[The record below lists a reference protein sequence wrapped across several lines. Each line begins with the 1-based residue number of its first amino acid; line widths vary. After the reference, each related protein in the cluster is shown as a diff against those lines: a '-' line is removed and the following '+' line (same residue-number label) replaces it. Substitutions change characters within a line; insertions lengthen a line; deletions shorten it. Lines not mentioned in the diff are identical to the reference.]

1 MRPGFRNRGVARQLT
16 DEFHADQVVLLF
28 EETGELIIIPDALEF
43 DLCGVLL
50 NSRTPETEL
59 LQNLAGT
66 EPVGPET
73 VRLWQEWLR
82 SYSPSE
88 QVIPLL
94 AARYD
99 KWKQAED
106 KNNREVAAMHRLES
120 FSYPLTLLGM
130 LVGVVSLG
138 HLLRWPRKDD
148 LAEAGS
154 ETVRAVEIA
163 LWLMLGMALIDLI
176 WTILA
181 SQAGVM
187 KEVNPLAEQLITS
200 PLQLAVLKTFAT
212 GVGLAIFFLWR
223 RRKQIQVA
231 TWWMCLVCVLVTFR
245 WVIFDSALSP

>member
-1 MRPGFRNRGVARQLT
+1 VIPNAM
-16 DEFHADQVVLLF
+16 
-28 EETGELIIIPDALEF
+28 EL

-50 NSRTPETEL
+50 KKAPASEL

-66 EPVGPET
+66 EPTSPET
-73 VRLWQEWLR
+73 IRLWQKWLE
-82 SYSPSE
+82 SYSPPE
-88 QVIPLL
+88 HVVPLL
-94 AARYD
+94 AARYE

-106 KNNREVAAMHRLES
+106 ENNRAVAAVQRLEN

-138 HLLRWPRKDD
+138 HLLRWPRKEDQV
-148 LAEAGS
+148 EAGS

-187 KEVNPLAEQLITS
+187 KEVNPLAEKLIHS

-245 WVIFDSALSP
+245 WIIFDSAMSP